1 MKEESPKLRAALAG
15 VELAGAAECGRK
27 EGDWAMRVRGETRLW
42 RANAREIRRKRV
54 LMGMMI

>member
-15 VELAGAAECGRK
+15 VAECGRK
-27 EGDWAMRVRGETRLW
+27 DGDWAMRVRRETKLW
-42 RANAREIRRKRV
+42 RANAREIRRKGG